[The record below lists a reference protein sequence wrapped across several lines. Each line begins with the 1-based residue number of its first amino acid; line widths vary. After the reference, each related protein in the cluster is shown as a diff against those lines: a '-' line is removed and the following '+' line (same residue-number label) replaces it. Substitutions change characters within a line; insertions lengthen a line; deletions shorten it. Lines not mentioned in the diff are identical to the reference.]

1 MGAEE
6 VGRRWVDA
14 WTGGRTRALFDL
26 LAAGARVE
34 SNLDPDGDFV
44 EVLTEY
50 AAALESVEVFSLTV
64 IDDRVAIVYDCAA
77 RGETFRLAEFLVIG
91 DDRLIREV
99 RRVYDL
105 SAVERLLPG
114 LLNTP

>member
-1 MGAEE
+1 MSAEE
-6 VGRRWVDA
+6 VAQRWVDA
-14 WTGGRTRALFDL
+14 WTHGRTNALFEL
-26 LAAGARVE
+26 LAAGAAFE

-44 EVLTEY
+44 EVMGNY
-50 AAALESVEVFSLTV
+50 AAAIDSVEVFSLTV

-77 RGETFRLAEFLVIG
+77 RGEPFRLAEFLGVG
-91 DDRLIREV
+91 DDELIHEV

-114 LLNTP
+114 FLSTP

>member
-1 MGAEE
+1 MGAHE
-6 VGRRWVDA
+6 VARRWVDA
-14 WTGGRTRALFDL
+14 WTGGRTNALFTL
-26 LAAGARVE
+26 LAAGAHVE

-44 EVLTEY
+44 EVLTGY
-50 AAALESVEVFSLTV
+50 AAGLDGIEVFSLTV
-64 IDDRVAIVYDCAA
+64 IDERVAIVYDCTV
-77 RGETFRLAEFLVIG
+77 RDETFRLAEFLVVA
-91 DDRLIREV
+91 DDGLIHEV